1 MTETLID
8 IQDIKKS
15 FRKQREQELLV
26 LDQVAFPIRRGEIIA
41 LLGKSGSGKS
51 TLLRII
57 AGLVQPTGGRV
68 LYHGKPIE
76 KPEPGLTMVFQNF
89 ALLPWLTVL
98 ENVELG
104 LQAQRLPAAVRRKRA
119 LEAIDVV
126 GLDGFESAYP
136 KELSGGM
143 SQRVGIARAL
153 AVNPE
158 VLLMDEP
165 FSALDVLTAE
175 NLRGDLVDIWQS
187 EKTNIKSILLVTHN
201 IEEAAFLA
209 DRILIFGSNP
219 GCVRE
224 EINVSLAH
232 PRNDQ
237 SPEFRQLVDKVYTLM
252 TTPESVAARKP
263 GAVGKVVDMA
273 FRLPQIA
280 ISEITGFLET
290 LVSPEYGQQVDLP
303 DLAEELHLE
312 IDDLFPITE
321 VLEVLQ
327 FAKVSS
333 GDISLTAAG
342 RALAEADLFERKKI
356 YARHLMQYVPL
367 LKFVRQQL
375 DQDEDHE
382 VNESFFLKQLQQ
394 YFSDQVAEEVLTVAI
409 DWGRYA
415 EIFAYDYN
423 TGYLSLENPE

>member
-1 MTETLID
+1 MLETLID
-8 IQDIKKS
+8 IQNIKKS
-15 FRKQREQELLV
+15 FRKRRDQELLV
-26 LDQVAFPIRRGEIIA
+26 LENVQFPIHRGEIVA

-57 AGLVQPTGGRV
+57 AGLVAPSGGRV
-68 LYHGKPIE
+68 LYHGKPVL
-76 KPEPGLTMVFQNF
+76 KPEPGLTMVFQHF

-104 LQAQRLPAAVRRKRA
+104 LQAQGVDATLRRKRA

-153 AVNPE
+153 VVNPE

-175 NLRGDLVDIWQS
+175 NLRGDLLDIWES
-187 EKTNIKSILLVTHN
+187 DKTNIKSILLVTHN
-201 IEEAAFLA
+201 IEEAALLA
-209 DRILIFGSNP
+209 DRILIFGSDP
-219 GCVRE
+219 GHVRADLP
-224 EINVSLAH
+224 VRLAH

-237 SPEFRQLVDKVYTLM
+237 SSEFRALVDEIYTLM
-252 TTPESVAARKP
+252 TSPD
-263 GAVGKVVDMA
+263 KVSAQTQNMSFETIGMD
-273 FRLPQIA
+273 FRLPQVAIA
-280 ISEITGFLET
+280 EITGFLET
-290 LVSPEYGQQVDLP
+290 LDSPEYTNKVDLP

-321 VLEVLQ
+321 VLEILRL
-327 FAKVSS
+327 AKVSA
-333 GDISLTAAG
+333 GDIELTELG
-342 RALAEADLFERKKI
+342 RELANADILERKKI
-356 YARHLMQYVPL
+356 YGHSMMQYVPL
-367 LKFVRQQL
+367 IQFIRQQL
-375 DQDEDHE
+375 DHDTDHKVSED
-382 VNESFFLKQLQQ
+382 VFLTELQQ
-394 YFSDQVAEEVLTVAI
+394 YFSDQAAEEVLTVAI
-409 DWGRYA
+409 DWGRYT

-423 TGYLSLENPE
+423 TGYFSLENPE